1 VRTSLLISFIALF
14 VVRTGLAQ
22 RTGELP
28 PVFEGVGID
37 AHRGQ
42 EIPRDLVFKDEA
54 GTDVLIGSYFDGSRP
69 VLLNFVYHECPML
82 CSLMLAE
89 FTKTLAELEQE
100 EGWIPGREFE
110 VVTVSFSATE
120 LPDLA
125 SRSKDKYIAQL
136 GSDEAAAGWHF
147 LTGSDESIQGL
158 ADAFGFGFK
167 WVEQSQEFAHP
178 AALMFL
184 SGSAVITQY
193 IQGMTF
199 PAREV
204 RLAIVEAS
212 EGRVGSTADKIF
224 LFCYRYDSQANS
236 YVADAWNMMR
246 AAGLLTLVLLA
257 GFLFAFWRRERRKLT
272 FVSA

>member
-1 VRTSLLISFIALF
+1 MFD
-14 VVRTGLAQ
+14 
-22 RTGELP
+22 
-28 PVFEGVGID
+28 GVGID
-37 AHRGQ
+37 AQRGR
-42 EIPRDLVFKDEA
+42 EIPRDLVFLDEA
-54 GTDVLIGSYFDGSRP
+54 GSEVLIGSYFDGSRP

-82 CSLMLAE
+82 CSLMLTE
-89 FTKTLAELEQE
+89 FTKTLVELEEE

-110 VVTVSFSATE
+110 VVTVSFSAAE

-136 GSDEAAAGWHF
+136 GLDGAAQGWHF
-147 LTGSDESIQGL
+147 LTGSDNSIQGL
-158 ADAFGFGFK
+158 AEAFGFGFK

-199 PAREV
+199 PVRDV

-246 AAGLLTLVLLA
+246 AAGLLTVVLLA